1 MSLTPAE
8 RRMVGGSDLAA
19 LVGDSPW
26 GTPLSVYARIVGD
39 APDEDSAPKRRGRH
53 LEEGVRALYCE
64 EMGATMLEHAK
75 AEHPR
80 LKYTRA
86 SVDGIAQRAGRRVL
100 EVKTAGLSEV
110 RHWGE
115 AGTDDI
121 PRVYLYQTT
130 WYAGVAGLC
139 GLVDTQEVDVAALIA
154 GDLRVY
160 HVPYDAEMF
169 GLLEEAVERFWVD
182 HVLPR
187 RPPPITVPTVDLGAV
202 SRLYRSHTGDALQ
215 WDSLTP
221 EGKVAVAE
229 YLRAKDAEDAAAE
242 LRSTWEVR
250 AKLAMGQA
258 PQLVGLPGHLGG
270 GRVDWKQSKGR
281 QVTDWEEAT
290 ERLLRYVSPGQYAE
304 IIKDVTTTNEGAR
317 PFVAR
322 GRKTE

>member
-1 MSLTPAE
+1 
-8 RRMVGGSDLAA
+8 MVGGSDLAA
-19 LVGDSPW
+19 LVGESPW
-26 GTPLSVYARIVGD
+26 GTPLSVYARVVGD

-53 LEEGVRALYCE
+53 LEDGVRALYCE
-64 EMGATMLEHAK
+64 EMGATMLQHPK

-121 PRVYLYQTT
+121 PRAYLYQTT

-182 HVLPR
+182 HIEPR
-187 RPPPITVPTVDLGAV
+187 RPPPITSPAVDLGAV
-202 SRLYRSHTGDALQ
+202 NHLYRSHAGDVLR

-221 EGKVAVAE
+221 EGQVAVAE

-242 LRSTWEVR
+242 LRAAWEVR

-258 PQLVGLPGHLGG
+258 PQLIGLPEHLGG
-270 GRVDWKQSKGR
+270 GRLDWRQSKGR
-281 QVTDWEEAT
+281 QVTDWEAIAKAGAAYVGPIGYK
-290 ERLLRYVSPGQYAE
+290 RLL
-304 IIKDVTTTNEGAR
+304 KKHTTTKEGAR

-322 GRKTE
+322 GRNKE

>member
-8 RRMVGGSDLAA
+8 RKMVGGSDLAA

-39 APDEDSAPKRRGRH
+39 APDEDAASKRRGRH
-53 LEEGVRALYCE
+53 LEAGVRALYCE
-64 EMGATMLEHAK
+64 EMGARMLEHAK

-100 EVKTAGLSEV
+100 EVKTAGLSEM

-115 AGTDDI
+115 AGTDNV
-121 PRVYLYQTT
+121 PRAYLYQTT

-182 HVLPR
+182 HVVPR
-187 RPPPITVPTVDLGAV
+187 RPPPITSPTVDLGAV
-202 SRLYRSHTGDALQ
+202 NHLYRAHSGGVLL

-221 EGKVAVAE
+221 EGQVAFAE

-242 LRSTWEVR
+242 LRATWEVR
-250 AKLAMGQA
+250 AKLALGQA
-258 PQLVGLPGHLGG
+258 PQLVGVPEHLGG
-270 GRVDWKQSKGR
+270 GHVDWKQSKGR
-281 QVTDWEEAT
+281 QVTDWEALAVEFKSH
-290 ERLLRYVSPGQYAE
+290 VSPECYE
-304 IIKDVTTTNEGAR
+304 HWKKRHTTTKEGAR